1 MDELVGEREDGEAL
15 AAPDGV
21 RTGNASPVPQLGATI
36 RRLRLARSLTIQELA
51 ERSGVS
57 AGMLSQIERDR
68 ANPSLRILS
77 QLRDALGASIS
88 ALFEEGPPEPAE
100 PPFVA
105 RANRRPRLELGY
117 LQKELLAVGSPGGM
131 QMMVLHL
138 PPGADSGDH
147 PLMAPVEKGGLVLEG
162 AFVLRVG
169 GRETVLAEGD
179 SFLFDGAQPHGFRNP
194 SDRPARVMWIMGA
207 PRMERHL

>member
-1 MDELVGEREDGEAL
+1 MDELVTER
-15 AAPDGV
+15 
-21 RTGNASPVPQLGATI
+21 GNAEISPAADPARPGSAVGMPRLGATI
-36 RRLRLARSLTIQELA
+36 RRLRLAKSLTIQELA
-51 ERSGVS
+51 ERSDVS
-57 AGMLSQIERDR
+57 VGMLSQIERDR

-88 ALFEEGPPEPAE
+88 ALFEEEAPETAE

-105 RANRRPRLELGY
+105 RAHRRPRLELGY

-147 PLMAPVEKGGLVLEG
+147 PMVAPIEKGGLVLEG
-162 AFVLRVG
+162 TFVLRVAG
-169 GRETVLAEGD
+169 TETVLDEGD
-179 SFLFDGAQPHGFRNP
+179 SFLFDGSQPHGFRNP

-207 PRMERHL
+207 PMVERHL